1 MISHLYLSVL
11 FLTPGLLISGVL
23 KTQNRFLL
31 TSSFSVFF
39 WSISTLILEINY
51 LINTFFGNLFVG
63 LILLY
68 WFLRFKNYQ
77 NIVYNL
83 IILSILELINNV
95 FGILHIVSTFS
106 ITLEAAL
113 QNLDY
118 VSSSV
123 NVPAVQITFLK
134 FFNNDYFLATLPQF
148 LGFSLLLSNSFSILN
163 SRKLSKKYILAIVP
177 AFLIFC
183 VVLEIMT
190 IRSHFFSSQILCFLI
205 IETLKSKESRLNE
218 NIFFIFL
225 CLFLSSRLEN
235 YYPYY
240 PLLLLILTK
249 YIGVED
255 KRNSKIY
262 IKLLSA
268 TSIPILINFNSLS
281 GGDDI
286 RGDMRISI
294 ALILILNI
302 FIFFKDKSLIAFLYS
317 YINHFFALGIVGLAI
332 INFVLYDFKALHSW
346 LFLITHLLDTHRGW
360 VIATLYFLLLII
372 YLISFSNKDFEIKI
386 YINMLLTFAL
396 IIISSPLHH
405 SIYGYEQW
413 SSGVIDGIAIYNFF
427 DESQTRSFLQLFLS
441 VLPFSLTL
449 MYSYQINKQVD
460 N

>member
-1 MISHLYLSVL
+1 MISYLYLSLL
-11 FLTPGLLISGVL
+11 FLTPGLFISGVL
-23 KTQNRFLL
+23 KTQKKFLL

-39 WSISTLILEINY
+39 WSISTLILQINY

-63 LILLY
+63 LIFLY
-68 WFLRFKNYQ
+68 WFLRFRNYQ
-77 NIVYNL
+77 NVLYNL
-83 IILSILELINNV
+83 VFLSILELINNA

-106 ITLEAAL
+106 ITLEASL

-118 VSSSV
+118 ISSSV

-134 FFNNDYFLATLPQF
+134 FFNDEYFLATLPQF
-148 LGFSLLLSNSFSILN
+148 LGFSLLLSNSYSILN
-163 SRKLSKKYILAIVP
+163 FKKIPKKYLLVIVP

-205 IETLKSKESRLNE
+205 IETLKNKENRLSE
-218 NIFFIFL
+218 DIFFIFL

-235 YYPYY
+235 YYLYY

-249 YIGVED
+249 YIEFED
-255 KRNSKIY
+255 KQNSKIY
-262 IKLLSA
+262 LKLLSA

-286 RGDMRISI
+286 RGDIRISI

-302 FIFFKDKSLIAFLYS
+302 FIFFKDKLLMTFLYN
-317 YINHFFALGIVGLAI
+317 YINYFFALGIAGLAFT
-332 INFVLYDFKALHSW
+332 NFVLYDFKALHSW
-346 LFLITHLLDTHRGW
+346 LFLVTHLLDTHRGW

-372 YLISFSNKDFEIKI
+372 YLISYSNKVFEVKV
-386 YINMLLTFAL
+386 YVNVFLTFAL

-413 SSGVIDGIAIYNFF
+413 STGIINGIAIYNFF

-441 VLPFSLTL
+441 ILPLSLVIIK
-449 MYSYQINKQVD
+449 SNKE
-460 N
+460 NMEI

>member
-1 MISHLYLSVL
+1 MISYLYLSLL

-23 KTQNRFLL
+23 KTQKKFLL

-39 WSISTLILEINY
+39 WSISTLILQINY

-63 LILLY
+63 LIFLY
-68 WFLRFKNYQ
+68 WFLRFRNYQ
-77 NIVYNL
+77 NVLYNL
-83 IILSILELINNV
+83 VFLSILELINNA

-106 ITLEAAL
+106 ITLEASL

-118 VSSSV
+118 ISSSV

-134 FFNNDYFLATLPQF
+134 FFNDEYFLATLPQF
-148 LGFSLLLSNSFSILN
+148 LGFSLLLSNSYSILN
-163 SRKLSKKYILAIVP
+163 FKKIPKKYLLVIVP

-205 IETLKSKESRLNE
+205 IETLKNKENRLSE

-235 YYPYY
+235 YYLYY

-249 YIGVED
+249 YIEFED
-255 KRNSKIY
+255 KQNSKIY
-262 IKLLSA
+262 LKLLSA

-286 RGDMRISI
+286 RGDIRISI

-302 FIFFKDKSLIAFLYS
+302 FIFFKDKLLMTFLYN
-317 YINHFFALGIVGLAI
+317 YINYFFALGIAGLAFT
-332 INFVLYDFKALHSW
+332 NFVLYDFKALHSW
-346 LFLITHLLDTHRGW
+346 LFLVTHLLDTHRGW

-372 YLISFSNKDFEIKI
+372 YLISYSNKVFEVKVFV
-386 YINMLLTFAL
+386 NVFLTFAL

-413 SSGVIDGIAIYNFF
+413 STGIIDGIAIYNFF

-441 VLPFSLTL
+441 ILPLSLVIIK
-449 MYSYQINKQVD
+449 SNKE
-460 N
+460 NMEI